1 MESLNQ
7 LPEIKALY
15 ANLRNWVISPG
26 DNLRSL
32 VSAEVTLAIKLVMAS
47 EVLSWGLP
55 MSFMVA
61 PSMIWEMKSN
71 FISFIGKCDR
81 RSCEVAK
88 RFLLRVDSRIT
99 NGKRSRFGSFL
110 GKNSKKTKGLQVLS
124 SLPKRSNV
132 CSTQGMIQTKHWSER
147 LPRLLPIDHQQV
159 SWGNARQSQR
169 SGIERKDSENETTT
183 S

>member
-1 MESLNQ
+1 MQKWFSWCLQLPQSESKKSWMESLNQ
-7 LPEIKALY
+7 FPEIKALY

-71 FISFIGKCDR
+71 FISFIGNACNV
-81 RSCEVAK
+81 RSCEAFFVA
-88 RFLLRVDSRIT
+88 SRLE
-99 NGKRSRFGSFL
+99 NHKWL
-110 GKNSKKTKGLQVLS
+110 GRESGAFWERIQRKQRTS
-124 SLPKRSNV
+124 
-132 CSTQGMIQTKHWSER
+132 STQQPAKTIQC
-147 LPRLLPIDHQQV
+147 L
-159 SWGNARQSQR
+159 
-169 SGIERKDSENETTT
+169 
-183 S
+183 

>member
-7 LPEIKALY
+7 LPKIKALY

-47 EVLSWGLP
+47 EVLSWELP

-71 FISFIGKCDR
+71 FISFIGDACNVR
-81 RSCEVAK
+81 MCEASGCESNRESQMAIG
-88 RFLLRVDSRIT
+88 RFRELF
-99 NGKRSRFGSFL
+99 GKVF
-110 GKNSKKTKGLQVLS
+110 KENKGLQVLS